1 MSKPKTV
8 AEIREAFLSFF
19 EAKQHL
25 RLDSDSLIPSNDP
38 TLLFTGAGM
47 NQFKDE
53 FLGKGRSMK
62 RATTSQKC
70 IRVPDLENVGAT
82 PRHHTFF
89 EMLGNFSFGDYFK
102 KETISWEWEFF
113 TEVLGWPAEQFVV
126 TVYEEDDE
134 AFEIWNKDIGLGK
147 DRIYRFGEK
156 ENFWPASA
164 PSKGPNGVCGPCSEI
179 YFDTTPGLPLPDNQ
193 GMEELPDR
201 FVEVGNCVFTQFE
214 REDGGVLAAL
224 PHKNIDV
231 GLGLERLA
239 AIAQGVPNNF
249 ETDMFAPCLSELESI
264 TSISYETDSEN
275 GIRMRRIADHS
286 RAVFF
291 CIADGVV
298 PAREGR
304 GYVVRKILRRAIR
317 DAIEMGVEEVFLSK
331 LLKTFQI
338 TMGECYPEIIEQED
352 TIKALVDGEE
362 KRFREVYSV
371 GIARLK
377 EEIEAIK
384 LKGEEKFSGETAF
397 ELHDTFGFP
406 LDTTTVIAQEAGL
419 AVDVGEFEKAMEL
432 QKARARAGSS
442 MSGDV
447 FAQSLPSLLEES
459 GVLRTNFVGYSE
471 LKLTT
476 VIVGLVKDNKE
487 LENCQVGEECEMILK
502 ETPFYAEGGG
512 QVGDSGLLSVD
523 GEPIFEVRDTT
534 EVDGYYLHHGKVL
547 KAFDK
552 QTVIEAVIDK
562 KRREQIERHHSATHL
577 LHAAMKKTLGK
588 HINQAGS
595 RVNEHSLRF
604 DYTHPEALT
613 KDLMAQIETEVNE
626 QILSAFP
633 IETNYTSLAA
643 AKESGVTALFGEKY
657 GTEVRVVNIDEFSK
671 ELCGGC
677 HAKNSGSIGY
687 FRILSDKALSAGV
700 RRMEAV
706 TGLLAIQL
714 AKKEQTHLAEVEFE
728 LKAPAGGALDKIKAL
743 KNEVK
748 TAKNTMKVELPS
760 SEDVLQSLDME
771 KKCMA
776 WKHLAGIKGN
786 DLRKVADS
794 LKKNLNHD
802 LIVLTGGDAEEMTF
816 CVLVGANEKA
826 HAGDIAKEI
835 GKSISGGGGGRS
847 DFAQGKGRNNGDFES
862 VIEKIFGKISS

>member
-1 MSKPKTV
+1 M
-8 AEIREAFLSFF
+8 
-19 EAKQHL
+19 
-25 RLDSDSLIPSNDP
+25 PSAP
-38 TLLFTGAGM
+38 LLPQSPGLLFTNAGM

-331 LLKTFQI
+331 LLKKIRAHLASIFKACQVPLTTPKTF
-338 TMGECYPEIIEQED
+338 PSN
-352 TIKALVDGEE
+352 L
-362 KRFREVYSV
+362 
-371 GIARLK
+371 
-377 EEIEAIK
+377 
-384 LKGEEKFSGETAF
+384 KFS
-397 ELHDTFGFP
+397 
-406 LDTTTVIAQEAGL
+406 
-419 AVDVGEFEKAMEL
+419 K
-432 QKARARAGSS
+432 
-442 MSGDV
+442 
-447 FAQSLPSLLEES
+447 
-459 GVLRTNFVGYSE
+459 
-471 LKLTT
+471 
-476 VIVGLVKDNKE
+476 
-487 LENCQVGEECEMILK
+487 
-502 ETPFYAEGGG
+502 
-512 QVGDSGLLSVD
+512 
-523 GEPIFEVRDTT
+523 
-534 EVDGYYLHHGKVL
+534 
-547 KAFDK
+547 
-552 QTVIEAVIDK
+552 
-562 KRREQIERHHSATHL
+562 
-577 LHAAMKKTLGK
+577 
-588 HINQAGS
+588 
-595 RVNEHSLRF
+595 
-604 DYTHPEALT
+604 
-613 KDLMAQIETEVNE
+613 
-626 QILSAFP
+626 
-633 IETNYTSLAA
+633 
-643 AKESGVTALFGEKY
+643 
-657 GTEVRVVNIDEFSK
+657 
-671 ELCGGC
+671 
-677 HAKNSGSIGY
+677 
-687 FRILSDKALSAGV
+687 
-700 RRMEAV
+700 
-706 TGLLAIQL
+706 
-714 AKKEQTHLAEVEFE
+714 
-728 LKAPAGGALDKIKAL
+728 
-743 KNEVK
+743 
-748 TAKNTMKVELPS
+748 
-760 SEDVLQSLDME
+760 
-771 KKCMA
+771 
-776 WKHLAGIKGN
+776 
-786 DLRKVADS
+786 
-794 LKKNLNHD
+794 
-802 LIVLTGGDAEEMTF
+802 
-816 CVLVGANEKA
+816 
-826 HAGDIAKEI
+826 
-835 GKSISGGGGGRS
+835 
-847 DFAQGKGRNNGDFES
+847 
-862 VIEKIFGKISS
+862 